1 MLLGASREEKV
12 SRPIPCGP
20 ELSPKP
26 FIVRLRIFLPKQ
38 REENN
43 DKGRI
48 IPILEAALRQ
58 ADSHIEYISLETK
71 DDWDSIRVYYEDT
84 STLIIPVP
92 NLSLMAIL
100 AKVSDRCAAE
110 KELRLLEKSAPTVW
124 PVPAGGFD
132 EWAITA
138 KAQAEA
144 EKFLEYRYRLSGPQT
159 DYIFGKMALFLL
171 QNSD

>member
-1 MLLGASREEKV
+1 
-12 SRPIPCGP
+12 
-20 ELSPKP
+20 
-26 FIVRLRIFLPKQ
+26 
-38 REENN
+38 
-43 DKGRI
+43 
-48 IPILEAALRQ
+48 
-58 ADSHIEYISLETK
+58 
-71 DDWDSIRVYYEDT
+71 
-84 STLIIPVP
+84 
-92 NLSLMAIL
+92 MAIL

>member
-1 MLLGASREEKV
+1 MTKV
-12 SRPIPCGP
+12 
-20 ELSPKP
+20 E
-26 FIVRLRIFLPKQ
+26 F
-38 REENN
+38 
-43 DKGRI
+43 

-58 ADSHIEYISLETK
+58 ADSHIEYIRLETK